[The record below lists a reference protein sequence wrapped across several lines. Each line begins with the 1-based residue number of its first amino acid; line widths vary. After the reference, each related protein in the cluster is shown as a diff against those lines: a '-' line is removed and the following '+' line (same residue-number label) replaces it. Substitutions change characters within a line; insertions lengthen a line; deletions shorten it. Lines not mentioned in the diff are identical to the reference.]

1 MATNPFLQDPLT
13 KLATDLEA
21 EAAQPLPG
29 QQAAAPAPVQAE
41 VPQAKAATTTE
52 PAAPAAEAPVEGRRP
67 TRTKSMLPPPQF
79 QPTFEAAAK
88 QYNVP
93 VNVLMALG
101 QQESGYNPVII
112 GQPTKW
118 GRAKGMMQYLDSTA
132 AGLGINPLNP
142 DESISAAAKQIR
154 ERLDKGYS
162 MEDAVKEHFAGP
174 DRKLW
179 GAKTAAYGREVMQK
193 TAQIGD
199 LLGASAGGQSSELQ
213 GQLDAEE
220 PGRYKVLPAGYAQN
234 NQSAAMPRD
243 TYLRTFRENNPNA
256 SPAAIEQAM
265 AQYDKTKARAPA
277 MQGITV
283 PDSPE
288 AFFDQRLNQRLQGP
302 ANGIVPGLPGVLTRQ
317 QQDDA
322 DFLNIGTKTNAPTGV
337 AANAADVGKG
347 LKVGLNTAAQDVREL
362 VGRIPVIGQPIVRG
376 GDAVDQFFTGKDSG
390 KLLADDSKAMTESMT
405 PEMQSALKKKWYDSE
420 SGKMGPAW
428 SDWRSYTGGL
438 VQSLPEQALTMGPA
452 MKLAKMAY
460 TAKIAAGATA
470 EVAALSAARTAQVA
484 GSLAEGALGGAQSA
498 REVRE
503 DVMALSPEVL
513 AQSDAFKSLVASGLS
528 PADAQKALAEDVATR
543 AFVTSG
549 LVTGAFG
556 GMGDRAIA
564 KLFAQKIGKSAV
576 TGALKGFGKGAIAE
590 GLFEELPQS
599 MGQRLSQ
606 NEAMQKADPTRELSN
621 DVINQGLGG
630 AVLGGLQGGGMG
642 AVAGARGIRQSPE
655 QEIATEINRQV
666 KEVDFV
672 GGDAAA
678 RAAMDPNNEA
688 IDPATTR
695 KPPSQ
700 TPAAPADSAPP
711 APSSGKPLG
720 DALNNAAEQPQRVV
734 VDTPGGPVAGTLQAY
749 QEDEQGGF
757 TAQVVDDNGQVVT
770 ISDTDGVVITPVAPP
785 VGPLTSAVEDVAAK
799 QPEAAPAEQAA
810 PIAPVE
816 QAAPAEPAPEA
827 APAPEPRQPAAQQAV
842 ADMSDDELRSRLKYI
857 AGQAKSSGWDK
868 RFMEAR
874 REIEREINQR
884 ADAQKKEAAAAAAS
898 VVDPTEFDDRADA
911 NAAMLRAAEREN
923 KVFEVVEAGGKFK
936 IQPIAEVSDAGT
948 ADGNGRR
955 GSDQPAGGNE
965 PAVGNGSV
973 PAGDAGRRPAN
984 VGTADRADEQ
994 RDAAGA
1000 PAADPA
1006 TVADAALK
1014 DAHAGKWFGS
1024 QEKADAYVAKKKAGG
1039 THEVVQTGKVRFE
1052 VKPRAAEP
1060 AIPSNSGE
1068 LESAPVPDLAGKKID
1083 KEWTAFAADS
1093 GTLNIDRAEMPQVKA
1108 EHRGALVNY
1117 LNARGI
1123 AHEQAEVAASD
1134 LKPTQR
1140 EFSPEKVARAKS
1152 FDGGDRSILISS
1164 DNHVLDG
1171 HHQWLA
1177 KREDGTPV
1185 RVIRLDAPIKQLL
1198 EEVKD
1203 FPSAQAAAGATAPVA
1218 APAEKVPDLA
1228 PTASSETKPASIF
1241 ADNKLFTEDK
1251 VAAARKRMK
1260 SKLGTAFTGLDPELV
1275 MDGVTLAGAYIEAGT
1290 RKFSAYAKAMTDDFG
1305 DAIKPYLLSFYEAA
1319 RHYPGLDTD
1328 GMSTPEVA
1336 KKQHDAM
1343 LADQPAPAA
1352 VPAPAMESKPAPA
1365 APVAKVEAPAPAA
1378 SLRTVFEQAIKTNA
1392 MPKDNPA
1399 LRKMVEAFDGKP
1411 ADSTRMKQAQ
1421 EIMEAAIAQV
1431 AREIVAKKEG
1441 VRTTFD
1447 VLQRLYESQPN
1458 LNIRTSTSIENQ
1470 AYSTPAPLAFLA
1482 SQLAGISKTDTVLE
1496 PTAGTGLLLIE
1507 AAPGKAVVNELE
1519 PFRAELLREQ
1529 GFTVTEKDAT
1539 EQLPVAKP
1547 VDAVITNPPFGS
1559 IKGADGKPVKV
1570 KVDGY
1575 SLGQIDHL
1583 IAARALADMKDGG
1596 RATLILGANKVQGGI
1611 SNADLI
1617 FFNWLYSHY
1626 NVTGHFEVEGDLYQR
1641 QGAGWPVRV
1650 ISINGR
1656 ASSGKVSPAAGTVPR
1671 AKNWSEV
1678 YEQFTNAMDAGRQ
1691 SDGAAAQ
1698 NSVRDSFVE
1707 AETGPV
1713 SKPAGAKA
1721 VAAGQPGRASGPAG
1735 AGAVAGAIPGT
1746 VGDRGGKPAEPVG
1759 ADAGTKRVDAA
1770 PAGADS
1776 VEQAGKPA
1784 AAKAAKPDGDR
1795 RATVSEN
1802 QFQASYVPRSS
1813 RKDEGVLIPV
1823 NMAGPTQ
1830 EALSKLEDEVG
1841 DIDAYAAKELGYKST
1856 ADLHKAFMGL
1866 QVDSVASAI
1875 YQIKRG
1881 KGVVVADQ
1889 TGIGKGRQ
1897 AAAIIR
1903 WAVKNG
1909 HVPVFV
1915 TVKPSL
1921 FTDMYGDL
1929 ADIGTDDVK
1938 PFIMNSS
1945 ESIKGSSDEKLFAN
1959 KPATHRRNIDRI
1971 AGGQLPDGANA
1982 IFMTYSQI
1990 NVANAQRAA
1999 IMGIADNAVF
2009 ILDESHNAGGESAT
2023 GEFVQSVLALA
2034 KGVTYLSA
2042 TYAKRPDNMPVYF
2055 KTDIGDAVADSA
2067 TLMGA
2072 MEAGG
2077 LPLQTVVSNNLVR
2090 AGQMFRR
2097 ERSYDGVNI
2106 ESRSDTG
2113 RRSQHEKL
2121 SNETTLALRA
2131 IVDAD
2136 KRFHEG
2142 FVMDAKIAA
2151 EKDGARV
2158 LDKAGNQAG
2167 ESVNHTE
2174 FSSVVHN
2181 FVRQM
2186 LMGLKAQA
2194 AADEAIA
2201 SLARGE
2207 KPLIALE
2214 NTMGSFLAEY
2224 AENNNLKAGD
2234 KLGAFDY
2241 RTVLSRA
2248 LERTRYIT
2256 RQLPNGDKVKEY
2268 IPLKDLDPVTR
2279 ESYVEAQKVIDAL
2292 KLDTPV
2298 SPLDWMRN
2306 EIAKAGYSVAEITG
2320 RNLSV
2325 DYSDAK
2331 NPVLSSID
2339 PTEQKDKVATTRKF
2353 NDGRLDAIILNVA
2366 GSTGIS
2372 LHSSERFAD
2381 QRQRHMI
2388 VAQPAQDI
2396 NIFMQMLGRI
2406 HRTGQVNL
2414 PKYTIL
2420 NVDLPAEKRP
2430 TALLSKKMKSLNA
2443 NTSSNTESATS
2454 VKSADMLNKYGDQI
2468 IGQFLA
2474 DNMDLSRSLGI
2485 SDPMTEQGPME
2496 DVARKATG
2504 RLALMPVETQ
2514 IAFYDEVESQYNS
2527 LMEYLNKTNQND
2539 LEPRTFDFDAKELKQ
2554 AVLFE
2559 GANPS
2564 SPFGEDAIYGEY
2576 SVKAQGKAMTP
2587 AEIRAGIEANL
2598 AGATA
2603 ADHVAAL
2610 IEAGKAD
2617 YKALVEKMEPERA
2630 AGEEQVAR
2638 NTMAFMREHPIG
2650 SAFRVEI
2657 NGDVYNAIVTNLRST
2672 HKGRGNPF
2680 SLSKIQLTVALNGAL
2695 RSLSV
2700 PATQFK
2706 RIEVSGLGKAARVD
2720 DLFAVQP
2727 DNQRETAKIITG
2739 NLLAAYGEI
2748 AGVKGT
2754 VISFT
2759 KADGSQEQGILMP
2772 KIFDFTKN
2780 TVGDYRLRT
2789 GADAY
2794 KFLMDGNDP
2803 NLARFGI
2810 ATRDGVVRVT
2820 PNGQGIQIQ
2829 VPKSKAKGGK
2839 YFLDESLRAIVGDF
2853 ISSGNHMVARVEQGK
2868 AAAAMDALMRKQAL
2882 YASASMAEGAKAM
2895 FTDDALKFSVKGAA
2909 TGDLNTAT
2917 LRTAITDGALGPVV
2931 GSLIDAGLIVLHETP
2946 ATLPRNVGN
2955 QAQDIQAVTTP
2966 DGKVHLVAS
2975 ALSAGNARAV
2985 MLHEAFHQG
2994 GEKLIGTQQ
3003 WDALMRRAGQ
3013 LYRQANQSQGK
3024 AKDFFDKARE
3034 RVYSAYRK
3042 GAVEPHME
3050 VEEFAA
3056 YAIEEYESAPATVRK
3071 WIDDLIG
3078 MVKAWALK
3086 RFGKQLGAL
3095 TPAQLSALAKMAVLD
3110 VAATRRGEVFG
3121 KKGDWFSVAGDT
3133 RADPAPAPS
3142 PTPTPG
3148 PAPAPVDADLTPPE
3162 QGRLRKVQAALQN
3175 NMNRLRQVQ
3184 DRIEKLAGA
3193 PMRESVDYY
3202 GAETNRPGRVAARL
3216 EDAERQLTGPLMARL
3231 AKSKHTQEQLSEL
3244 LHAMHAQ
3251 ERNEKIAEFNQDMPD
3266 GGSGMTTAEANK
3278 VLDKYAAALEL
3289 HAIADQAR
3297 EIAAATLDL
3306 KLAYGLINDEDH
3318 KQLTEVYDNYVPLK
3332 GDGEFGPKIK
3342 RAMGHDAR
3350 EEHILENL
3358 SRDYNQAVIVG
3369 EKNLAR
3375 QSLLRMVLANPD
3387 AELWTVGVPPRGRRI
3402 AGQTFLIKSGGETIA
3417 SFNTLSQATA
3427 FAEGRGGNVEIT
3439 DTKGERIQEY
3449 VRPLQDNEVMVYV
3462 KGSPVRIQIKDTQ
3475 LAAQLRPLDQGKMNP
3490 ILEFMRGTNRYL
3502 SKIYTGYN
3510 PAFILRNATRDAMT
3524 GTISMLGNNGA
3535 AIAAKAWSKYPGAV
3549 KALGQWAATGNV
3561 PDGKTGAYL
3570 TEYRMHG
3577 GKVGA
3582 SWMSDLEANGKKLS
3596 TMYEDAYGATN
3607 YAKDGRPTKAAIVA
3621 GRKIVGGMAHIVEIA
3636 NQATENALR
3645 LSLYMAMREK
3655 GATPGK
3661 AAQAAKTV
3669 TVDFDRKG
3677 TMTGAMGGIYL
3688 FFNPAVQGTANALKT
3703 LSKGA
3708 HKEQAWAALGSL
3720 ALLGAYLASRGMDDD
3735 RDRWLGEGWETRSKN
3750 MIWNVGSHQIRV
3762 PVSQEYAPAFSLGMA
3777 LAEAARGES
3786 KIKASARIAS
3796 SFLDAYFPLQGAHI
3810 DGSDNPAMDLSLAMT
3825 PTMLKPFAQSA
3836 ANRSSFGGQIVPEN
3850 TMTKERP
3857 DNLKMFRGTK
3867 NSLYDKA
3874 AQNIASFGELTG
3886 AGKYEN
3892 DITKVSPETLKMLW
3906 RTYTGG
3912 LGTFV
3917 TDTMG
3922 ATAMTVSDPKQV
3934 EATDWPILKD
3944 FWRDS
3949 GVKPIRGRYY
3959 DLTGEARGAI
3969 TEFEQAKK
3977 AGDGEAMERLFDN
3990 PAKAQAISTGRM
4002 VKSVNKTAAAIR
4014 DGEVDINARTDMT
4027 PSEKRAALK
4036 DLEKQEEE
4044 LYRDAIEAF
4053 K

>member
-1 MATNPFLQDPLT
+1 VATNPFLQDPLT

-29 QQAAAPAPVQAE
+29 QQAAAPAPVQTE
-41 VPQAKAATTTE
+41 VPQAKTTT
-52 PAAPAAEAPVEGRRP
+52 ATDAPAVPATETPVEGRRP
-67 TRTKSMLPPPQF
+67 TKTKSMLPPPQF
-79 QPTFEAAAK
+79 QPTFDAAAK

-101 QQESGYNPVII
+101 QQESGYNATII

-142 DESISAAAKQIR
+142 DEAIGAAAKQLR

-199 LLGASAGGQSSELQ
+199 LLGASTGSTAQSPELQ
-213 GQLDAEE
+213 QQLDAEE

-243 TYLRTFRENNPNA
+243 TYLRTFRQNNPNA

-302 ANGIVPGLPGVLTRQ
+302 ANGIVPGLPGVMTRQ

-322 DFLNIGTKTNAPTGV
+322 DFLNIGTKNNAPTGV

-376 GDAVDQFFTGKDSG
+376 GDAVDKFFTGKDSG
-390 KLLADDSKAMTESMT
+390 QLLADDSKAMTESMT

-460 TAKIAAGATA
+460 ASKIAAGATA

-564 KLFAQKIGKSAV
+564 KLFAEKIGKSAV
-576 TGALKGFGKGAIAE
+576 AGALKGFGKGAIAE

-606 NEAMQKADPTRELSN
+606 NEAVQKADPTRELSN

-642 AVAGARGIRQSPE
+642 AVGGARGGRQAPAPAP
-655 QEIATEINRQV
+655 ATENQQPAP
-666 KEVDFV
+666 
-672 GGDAAA
+672 AA
-678 RAAMDPNNEA
+678 P
-688 IDPATTR
+688 PVV
-695 KPPSQ
+695 PPSQ
-700 TPAAPADSAPP
+700 MPVEPADSAPP
-711 APSSGKPLG
+711 APSSGKPLT
-720 DALNNAAEQPQRVV
+720 DALNGAAEQPQRVV
-734 VDTPGGPVAGTLQAY
+734 VDTPGGPVAGTLQSY
-749 QEDEQGGF
+749 QENEQGGF

-770 ISDTDGVVITPVAPP
+770 ISDTDGVQITPVAPQA
-785 VGPLTSAVEDVAAK
+785 GPLTSAVEQAA
-799 QPEAAPAEQAA
+799 EEHAAAPAAAPSAATPRIAVGDEAGWTNQNAQAA
-810 PIAPVE
+810 RDLADSHGLTEAIEKEFSQGKTVAQVRTSMKEQMKFLPTEEHAGFITGVRATLGIPSQADEDGKREFLAWKSAFDARNAPPSIPAAPTTAIDTAPPVE
-816 QAAPAEPAPEA
+816 VVPAPASAAEPAATPIE
-827 APAPEPRQPAAQQAV
+827 E
-842 ADMSDDELRSRLKYI
+842 MSDAELRKRLKYI
-857 AGQAKSSGWDK
+857 AGQAKQSGWDK

-884 ADAQKKEAAAAAAS
+884 AATQKKEAAAGAS
-898 VVDPTEFDDRADA
+898 AVIEPTEFADRADA
-911 NAAMLRAAEREN
+911 NAAMLRAAERDN
-923 KVFEVVEAGGKFK
+923 KVYEVVESGDNFK
-936 IQPIAEVSDAGT
+936 IQPYVEVKDAPGIV
-948 ADGNGRR
+948 DGNGRR
-955 GSDQPAGGNE
+955 GSDRAAGGNE
-965 PAVGNGSV
+965 QAVGNGSI
-973 PAGDAGRRPAN
+973 PAGDAGRRLAD

-994 RDAAGA
+994 RDAAGV

-1006 TVADAALK
+1006 AVADAPLK

-1024 QEKADAYVAKKKAGG
+1024 QEKADAYVAKKNVGS
-1039 THEVVQTGKVRFE
+1039 THEVVKTGKVRFE
-1052 VKPRAAEP
+1052 VKPRAA
-1060 AIPSNSGE
+1060 
-1068 LESAPVPDLAGKKID
+1068 
-1083 KEWTAFAADS
+1083 
-1093 GTLNIDRAEMPQVKA
+1093 
-1108 EHRGALVNY
+1108 
-1117 LNARGI
+1117 
-1123 AHEQAEVAASD
+1123 
-1134 LKPTQR
+1134 
-1140 EFSPEKVARAKS
+1140 
-1152 FDGGDRSILISS
+1152 
-1164 DNHVLDG
+1164 
-1171 HHQWLA
+1171 
-1177 KREDGTPV
+1177 
-1185 RVIRLDAPIKQLL
+1185 
-1198 EEVKD
+1198 
-1203 FPSAQAAAGATAPVA
+1203 ATTTSA

-1228 PTASSETKPASIF
+1228 PSAQAPAVPAKKMTGKAAATERARQLADYFTPGNIVKGYGGYDRVVAFDPNTERGGMSVRVQAVEKKDGQWVPVKNEGERNHSTIPSEREMKTGVVERAPSVEKVPEVAPTAGDETKPASIF

-1260 SKLGTAFTGLDPELV
+1260 SKLGTTFAGLDPELV

-1343 LADQPAPAA
+1343 QSDQPTPAAAPAPTAKPSATPLTIDDELLDLAEAETRAAGSLVKSDMENDQQGVSPGKPTAINRALKSGQYTINEIADYWAKTRAMLRARHGGTVTLYRADAPKSEWSADTQVVYMGDERLAKRFAAADRKVVAFDVA
-1352 VPAPAMESKPAPA
+1352 VDDVLALNVQPSGYYEFLVKRQGAPMA
-1365 APVAKVEAPAPAA
+1365 APAPAA
-1378 SLRTVFEQAIKTNA
+1378 SLRTVFEQAINANA

-1482 SQLAGISKTDTVLE
+1482 SQLAGIGKTDTVLE

-1507 AAPGKAVVNELE
+1507 AVPGKAVVNELE

-1559 IKGADGKPVKV
+1559 IKVDGKPVKV

-1678 YEQFTNAMDAGRQ
+1678 YEQFTNALDAGRQ
-1691 SDGAAAQ
+1691 SIGAAAQ

-1735 AGAVAGAIPGT
+1735 AGAVAGTVAGT
-1746 VGDRGGKPAEPVG
+1746 MGDRGGKPAEPVG
-1759 ADAGTKRVDAA
+1759 ADAGAKRVDAA
-1770 PAGADS
+1770 PAGADR

-1802 QFQASYVPRSS
+1802 QFQASYVPRSA

-1856 ADLHKAFMGL
+1856 ADLHKAFMGP

-1938 PFIMNSS
+1938 PFIMNSA
-1945 ESIKGSSDEKLFAN
+1945 ESIKGPSDEKLFAN

-1990 NVANAQRAA
+1990 NVANAQRVA

-2113 RRSQHEKL
+2113 RRAQHEKL

-2158 LDKAGNQAG
+2158 LDNAGNQAG

-2248 LERTRYIT
+2248 LDRTRYIT

-2292 KLDTPV
+2292 KLDIPV

-2485 SDPMTEQGPME
+2485 ADPMTEQGPME

-2587 AEIRAGIEANL
+2587 TEIRAGIEANL

-2680 SLSKIQLTVALNGAL
+2680 SLSKVQLTVALNGAL

-2739 NLLAAYGEI
+2739 NLLAAMVRSP
-2748 AGVKGT
+2748 ASRAR
-2754 VISFT
+2754 SF
-2759 KADGSQEQGILMP
+2759 
-2772 KIFDFTKN
+2772 
-2780 TVGDYRLRT
+2780 
-2789 GADAY
+2789 
-2794 KFLMDGNDP
+2794 
-2803 NLARFGI
+2803 
-2810 ATRDGVVRVT
+2810 
-2820 PNGQGIQIQ
+2820 
-2829 VPKSKAKGGK
+2829 
-2839 YFLDESLRAIVGDF
+2839 
-2853 ISSGNHMVARVEQGK
+2853 
-2868 AAAAMDALMRKQAL
+2868 
-2882 YASASMAEGAKAM
+2882 
-2895 FTDDALKFSVKGAA
+2895 
-2909 TGDLNTAT
+2909 
-2917 LRTAITDGALGPVV
+2917 
-2931 GSLIDAGLIVLHETP
+2931 
-2946 ATLPRNVGN
+2946 
-2955 QAQDIQAVTTP
+2955 
-2966 DGKVHLVAS
+2966 
-2975 ALSAGNARAV
+2975 
-2985 MLHEAFHQG
+2985 
-2994 GEKLIGTQQ
+2994 
-3003 WDALMRRAGQ
+3003 
-3013 LYRQANQSQGK
+3013 
-3024 AKDFFDKARE
+3024 
-3034 RVYSAYRK
+3034 
-3042 GAVEPHME
+3042 
-3050 VEEFAA
+3050 
-3056 YAIEEYESAPATVRK
+3056 
-3071 WIDDLIG
+3071 
-3078 MVKAWALK
+3078 
-3086 RFGKQLGAL
+3086 
-3095 TPAQLSALAKMAVLD
+3095 
-3110 VAATRRGEVFG
+3110 
-3121 KKGDWFSVAGDT
+3121 
-3133 RADPAPAPS
+3133 PS
-3142 PTPTPG
+3142 P
-3148 PAPAPVDADLTPPE
+3148 
-3162 QGRLRKVQAALQN
+3162 
-3175 NMNRLRQVQ
+3175 RQ
-3184 DRIEKLAGA
+3184 
-3193 PMRESVDYY
+3193 M
-3202 GAETNRPGRVAARL
+3202 AAR
-3216 EDAERQLTGPLMARL
+3216 
-3231 AKSKHTQEQLSEL
+3231 S
-3244 LHAMHAQ
+3244 
-3251 ERNEKIAEFNQDMPD
+3251 
-3266 GGSGMTTAEANK
+3266 
-3278 VLDKYAAALEL
+3278 
-3289 HAIADQAR
+3289 
-3297 EIAAATLDL
+3297 
-3306 KLAYGLINDEDH
+3306 
-3318 KQLTEVYDNYVPLK
+3318 
-3332 GDGEFGPKIK
+3332 
-3342 RAMGHDAR
+3342 RA
-3350 EEHILENL
+3350 
-3358 SRDYNQAVIVG
+3358 S
-3369 EKNLAR
+3369 
-3375 QSLLRMVLANPD
+3375 
-3387 AELWTVGVPPRGRRI
+3387 
-3402 AGQTFLIKSGGETIA
+3402 
-3417 SFNTLSQATA
+3417 
-3427 FAEGRGGNVEIT
+3427 
-3439 DTKGERIQEY
+3439 
-3449 VRPLQDNEVMVYV
+3449 
-3462 KGSPVRIQIKDTQ
+3462 
-3475 LAAQLRPLDQGKMNP
+3475 
-3490 ILEFMRGTNRYL
+3490 
-3502 SKIYTGYN
+3502 
-3510 PAFILRNATRDAMT
+3510 
-3524 GTISMLGNNGA
+3524 
-3535 AIAAKAWSKYPGAV
+3535 
-3549 KALGQWAATGNV
+3549 
-3561 PDGKTGAYL
+3561 
-3570 TEYRMHG
+3570 
-3577 GKVGA
+3577 
-3582 SWMSDLEANGKKLS
+3582 
-3596 TMYEDAYGATN
+3596 
-3607 YAKDGRPTKAAIVA
+3607 
-3621 GRKIVGGMAHIVEIA
+3621 
-3636 NQATENALR
+3636 
-3645 LSLYMAMREK
+3645 
-3655 GATPGK
+3655 
-3661 AAQAAKTV
+3661 
-3669 TVDFDRKG
+3669 
-3677 TMTGAMGGIYL
+3677 
-3688 FFNPAVQGTANALKT
+3688 
-3703 LSKGA
+3703 
-3708 HKEQAWAALGSL
+3708 
-3720 ALLGAYLASRGMDDD
+3720 
-3735 RDRWLGEGWETRSKN
+3735 
-3750 MIWNVGSHQIRV
+3750 
-3762 PVSQEYAPAFSLGMA
+3762 
-3777 LAEAARGES
+3777 
-3786 KIKASARIAS
+3786 
-3796 SFLDAYFPLQGAHI
+3796 
-3810 DGSDNPAMDLSLAMT
+3810 
-3825 PTMLKPFAQSA
+3825 
-3836 ANRSSFGGQIVPEN
+3836 
-3850 TMTKERP
+3850 
-3857 DNLKMFRGTK
+3857 
-3867 NSLYDKA
+3867 
-3874 AQNIASFGELTG
+3874 
-3886 AGKYEN
+3886 
-3892 DITKVSPETLKMLW
+3892 
-3906 RTYTGG
+3906 
-3912 LGTFV
+3912 
-3917 TDTMG
+3917 
-3922 ATAMTVSDPKQV
+3922 
-3934 EATDWPILKD
+3934 
-3944 FWRDS
+3944 
-3949 GVKPIRGRYY
+3949 
-3959 DLTGEARGAI
+3959 
-3969 TEFEQAKK
+3969 
-3977 AGDGEAMERLFDN
+3977 
-3990 PAKAQAISTGRM
+3990 
-4002 VKSVNKTAAAIR
+4002 
-4014 DGEVDINARTDMT
+4014 
-4027 PSEKRAALK
+4027 
-4036 DLEKQEEE
+4036 
-4044 LYRDAIEAF
+4044 
-4053 K
+4053 